1 MLERVTVRTPPSTH
15 SREKGGGC
23 CPCELQCPKGASM
36 VTYCGGAAWRIPLN
50 HIPVAGIVAS
60 CRSEL
65 SGQEATTIG
74 QINEWTFPIM

>member
-1 MLERVTVRTPPSTH
+1 
-15 SREKGGGC
+15 
-23 CPCELQCPKGASM
+23 M